1 MGYRETNWSLPRKQQ
16 EIIERQNIYD
26 GTWMKTPS
34 MGWMMVP
41 LVEYHGGGKE
51 ATIEPLKEHLPHY
64 EMRLANNFG
73 AGVIACYRGPQLYDA
88 PETKA
93 VVKKWVDFYKKHRAI
108 LNSDII
114 HLRRADGNDWDGFI
128 HVNPELKEKGLMMVY
143 NPLPDPIKKSIRVP
157 LYYTG
162 LNDKVTIR
170 KSDGSTEVK
179 RLDRNYYLSMEI
191 EIPAYSCNWYVFE

>member
-1 MGYRETNWSLPRKQQ
+1 MYK
-16 EIIERQNIYD
+16 RQ
-26 GTWMKTPS
+26 
-34 MGWMMVP
+34 
-41 LVEYHGGGKE
+41 
-51 ATIEPLKEHLPHY
+51 
-64 EMRLANNFG
+64 
-73 AGVIACYRGPQLYDA
+73 
-88 PETKA
+88 
-93 VVKKWVDFYKKHRAI
+93 
-108 LNSDII
+108 
-114 HLRRADGNDWDGFI
+114 I